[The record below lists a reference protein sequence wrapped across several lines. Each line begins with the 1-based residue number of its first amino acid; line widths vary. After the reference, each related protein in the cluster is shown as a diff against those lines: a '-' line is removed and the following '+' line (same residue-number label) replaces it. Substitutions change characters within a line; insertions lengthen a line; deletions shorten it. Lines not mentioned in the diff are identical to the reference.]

1 MGFEPGFVCAHILGS
16 LHSEKNQTGGS
27 SRVLQNLVNA
37 FSHLLEGSR
46 PITEPGTSRVCWCSS
61 RT

>member
-1 MGFEPGFVCAHILGS
+1 MEFEPRFVCPHILCS

-37 FSHLLEGSR
+37 FSHLLEGSQ
-46 PITEPGTSRVCWCSS
+46 PITEPGTSCVCWRSS